1 MNEPLSEYFGLN
13 RRYYRSLNLERD
25 LDKLEA
31 LNGYI
36 LTARSLDALNRI
48 LTGFTDGKSN
58 RAWTL
63 TSVYGTGKSAFA
75 QFLCCLCG
83 PTSHP
88 LREQSLKIVESALGK
103 GSSEYY
109 LLQKHIPQSGWFRAV
124 ATAKREPIANT
135 IVRALARGAEVFW
148 EDNAEKPAIAS
159 GLAKLEIEIAGGK
172 ILKSNEI
179 PYLVRLVSRTAQ
191 TGIFIIIDELGKNL
205 EFAAYNQAT
214 EDLYLLQEL
223 AELPVS
229 SNYPIYLLGMLHQ
242 SFSEYGQRLAAVQRN
257 EWAKIQGRFEDIPFI
272 DSTIEMMK
280 LIAEVIDSSRAKKLQ
295 AEIKIQAGLWLGKL
309 TNLVASEE
317 LSVEAIASVYPLHP
331 IAALVLPSLCTR
343 YGQDRRSLFTFLT
356 SSEPFSFKNFLDETT
371 LKSADKTA
379 GVTLKLDRIYDY
391 FMEANALGFGRSDRL
406 QRWLEIQTLIDD
418 AKHLDLDSIKVLKT
432 IGILNLVTTTGELR
446 ATRDLVKL
454 AMCDLPSEK
463 QELNRWQKVISKLL
477 KRRVITHFKVLDE
490 LRLWE
495 GSEFNVDAEVARR
508 IEEEREPI
516 TNLLAQM
523 YPLKP
528 LVVQRHS
535 YQTGT
540 LRYFERRY
548 LDGSSSLTNLGCQD
562 NEADGLICYW
572 LEEEAPKKVPEKTA
586 DFKPLVLLVGS
597 KLDVLKMR
605 VLEFVALQ
613 QIQTSAP
620 QLQSDGVARKEVAYR
635 FNLARRLLDESLHQ
649 CFDVSGE
656 DNFCFI
662 GGKKKKIERVKEFNE
677 GLSQLCDRVYDKG
690 LIIWNELINRRVLTN
705 QGSRARKELIEAML
719 KSADKEKLGL
729 GGYGPATSMYYSVFK
744 LTEIH
749 RKVEGK
755 WGFLPPPIN
764 SGVRKVWEAMEE
776 FCLEATAELKSFDLL
791 YLQLQLPPYGVKG
804 GLIPVLLAAVL
815 LYRRD
820 DVGVYKD
827 GSFIPVLGA
836 EHFELLVKEPSR
848 FAAKHFE
855 VLGMRSQVFTE
866 LEAILG
872 KRRQDSEGKVRNAT
886 LLTAVKPLFKLVKK
900 LPAYTKKSKSLSQE
914 AAAVLRVLQKAR
926 EPDELL
932 FASLPEACGFGAIG
946 GSREADDGSTAAMY
960 KEKLVR
966 SLHEIQTAYDRL
978 LNRCQEL
985 LMAAFGVRDGEAK
998 LRQDLQLRARK
1009 LECVEPVLK
1018 RFLLAA
1024 VEETKADKEWLE
1036 ALVMVVADKPPK
1048 SWNDEDA
1055 TGFEVKLG
1063 DIARRFENLEA
1074 LQGEVASSEGVGVAA
1089 RRITVAR
1096 PDGRETHRMVWV
1108 DAKLEG
1114 EVEELVAEILN
1125 KPGVRDNAR
1134 LQQALVARLTEEVLG
1149 DG

>member
-1 MNEPLSEYFGLN
+1 MNQRLSEYFSLN
-13 RRYYRSLNLERD
+13 RRYCRSLNLERD
-25 LDKLEA
+25 LDKIEA

-36 LTARSLDALNRI
+36 LTARALDALNRI
-48 LTGFTDGKSN
+48 LSGFAQGTSN

-75 QFLCCLCG
+75 QFLCCLCA
-83 PTSHP
+83 PTTHP
-88 LREQSLKIVESALGK
+88 PRQHSLKIVESALGK

-109 LLQKHIPQSGWFRAV
+109 LLQKHIPQTGWFRAV

-135 IVRALARGAEVFW
+135 IVRALARGADAFW
-148 EDNAEKPAIAS
+148 EDKAEKPAIAL
-159 GLAKLEIEIAGGK
+159 GLAKLEREIAEGK
-172 ILKSNEI
+172 ILKTTEI
-179 PYLVRLVSRTAQ
+179 PYLVRLVARTAQ
-191 TGIFIIIDELGKNL
+191 TGIFLVIDELGKNL
-205 EFAAYNQAT
+205 EFAAYNQGA

-223 AELPVS
+223 AELPVEH
-229 SNYPIYLLGMLHQ
+229 NAPIYLLGMLHQ
-242 SFSEYGQRLAAVQRN
+242 SFAEYGQRLATVQRN

-272 DSTIEMMK
+272 DSTGEMMK
-280 LIAEVIDSSRAKKLQ
+280 LIAEVIDKSRAKKLE
-295 AEIKIQAGLWLGKL
+295 AEIKTQAGLWLEKL
-309 TNLVASEE
+309 TNLIASEE
-317 LSVEAIASVYPLHP
+317 LTVEAIAGVYPLHP
-331 IAALVLPSLCTR
+331 IAALVLPSLCIR
-343 YGQDRRSLFTFLT
+343 YGQDRRSLFNFLT

-371 LKSADKTA
+371 VKNSP
-379 GVTLKLDRIYDY
+379 VTLKLDRVYDY

-418 AKHLDLDSIKVLKT
+418 AKNLDADSIKVLKT
-432 IGILNLVTTTGELR
+432 IGIFNLVTTTGELR
-446 ATRDLVKL
+446 ATRELVKL
-454 AMCDLPSEK
+454 AMCDLPSQTE
-463 QELNRWQKVISKLL
+463 ELKRWEKVINKLL

-508 IEEEREPI
+508 IEAEREPI
-516 TNLLAQM
+516 VNLLAAM

-548 LDGSSSLTNLGCQD
+548 LDSSSSLNNLGCESSD
-562 NEADGLICYW
+562 ADGLIGYW
-572 LEEEAPKKVPEKTA
+572 LDEKAPPKVPEKTA
-586 DFKPLVLLVGS
+586 DLKPLVLLVGT
-597 KLDVLKMR
+597 KLDVLRMR

-620 QLQSDGVARKEVAYR
+620 QLQTDGVARKEVAYR
-635 FNLARRLLDESLHQ
+635 LNLARRLLDESLHQ
-649 CFDVSGE
+649 CFDVSDQ
-656 DNFCFI
+656 DNICFL
-662 GGKKKKIERVKEFNE
+662 GGKKEKIERVKEFNE
-677 GLSQLCDRVYDKG
+677 KLSALCDRIYDKG

-705 QGSRARKELIEAML
+705 QGSKARKELIEAML
-719 KSADKEKLGL
+719 EGADKDKLGL
-729 GGYGPATSMYYSVFK
+729 QGYGPATSMYYSVLK
-744 LTEIH
+744 VTEIH

-755 WGFLPPPIN
+755 WQFMPPPIN
-764 SGVRKVWEAMEE
+764 SGARKVWEAMDD
-776 FCLEATAELKSFDLL
+776 FCLEATAELKSFDSL

-804 GLIPVLLAAVL
+804 GVIPVLLAAVL
-815 LYRRD
+815 LYRREE
-820 DVGVYKD
+820 VGVYKD
-827 GSFIPVLGA
+827 GSFIPVLGP
-836 EHFELLVKEPSR
+836 EHFELLVKEPAR
-848 FAAKHFE
+848 FAVKHFE

-872 KRRQDSEGKVRNAT
+872 KRQEDPEGQVRNTT
-886 LLTAVKPLFKLVKK
+886 LLTTVKPLFKLVKK
-900 LPAYTKKSKSLSQE
+900 LPVYTKKTKTLSPE

-932 FASLPEACGFGAIG
+932 FASLPEACGFAAIG
-946 GSREADDGSTAAMY
+946 GSREADDGSTALMY

-985 LMAAFGVRDGEAK
+985 LLAAFGVRDSEAK
-998 LRQDLQLRARK
+998 LRQDLQLRARE
-1009 LECVEPVLK
+1009 LECVEPTLK

-1024 VEETKADKEWLE
+1024 VEETKTDKEWLE

-1048 SWNDEDA
+1048 SWSDEDA
-1055 TGFEVKLG
+1055 TGFEVRLN

-1074 LQGEVASSEGVGVAA
+1074 LRGEVAAREGVGVEA

-1096 PDGRETHRMVWV
+1096 PDGRETHQMVWT
-1108 DAKLEG
+1108 DAQLES

-1125 KPGVRDNAR
+1125 KPGVRDNVR
-1134 LQQALVARLTEEVLG
+1134 LQRALVARLTEEVLG
-1149 DG
+1149 S